1 MPTLTGA
8 FAFTVV
14 AQTAAAVV
22 HLVGLPSL
30 TPAPRAATAQAPG
43 GPAAGSASCGG
54 TRPPGAAGHVRPG
67 REPAGGRQ
75 GALAGPVLAA
85 VGFAGLG
92 LATTT
97 LVAVVVGW
105 TVLHQLRAV
114 AHRA

>member
-22 HLVGLPSL
+22 HLVGLRSL
-30 TPAPRAATAQAPG
+30 TPPAPSGDGAGTRRAAAGSVSCGRTRPPRAA
-43 GPAAGSASCGG
+43 
-54 TRPPGAAGHVRPG
+54 GHLRPG
-67 REPAGGRQ
+67 REPAGCRR
-75 GALAGPVLAA
+75 GALAGPVLTA
-85 VGFAGLG
+85 VGVAGLG